1 MIIEQFIRLY
11 QDLDKTNIDS
21 IDSIYAPE
29 IQFNDPF
36 HQVDGLINLK
46 AYFYQLYINVENIG
60 FTFGESLSDNDSH
73 FVQWTMTLTHPKLN
87 GGKSFEVQGAS
98 LLKVNS
104 DQQIIFHRD
113 YFDAGVMLY
122 EQLPVLGGLVKLIKR
137 RV

>member
-11 QDLDKTNIDS
+11 QDLDKSNIDS

-46 AYFYQLYINVENIG
+46 AYFYQLYINVESID
-60 FTFGESLSDNDSH
+60 FTFGESLSDNDNH
-73 FVQWTMTLTHPKLN
+73 FIQWTMTLKHPKLN
-87 GGKSFEVQGAS
+87 GGKSFAVQGAS

-122 EQLPVLGGLVKLIKR
+122 EQLPILGGLVKLIKR